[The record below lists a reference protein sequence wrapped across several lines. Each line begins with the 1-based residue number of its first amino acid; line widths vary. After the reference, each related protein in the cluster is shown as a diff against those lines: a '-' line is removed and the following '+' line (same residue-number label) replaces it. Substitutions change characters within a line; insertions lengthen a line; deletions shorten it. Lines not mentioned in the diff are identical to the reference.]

1 MRTRLVVF
9 ATLASLLVAAPAA
22 AATLTVGT
30 GKMYATPCAAI
41 AKAAAGDIIEV
52 DAGTYNGDTCA
63 WSTDNL
69 TVRGVGGRAK
79 IDLTGVTPAQQ
90 KGIFTI
96 YAPTATI
103 EHFELSGA
111 AISAGAG

>member
-1 MRTRLVVF
+1 MRFRFVVSS
-9 ATLASLLVAAPAA
+9 AVASLFVAAPAA

-30 GKMYATPCAAI
+30 GKMYATPCDAI
-41 AKAAAGDIIEV
+41 AKANPGDTIQV
-52 DAGTYNGDTCA
+52 DAGSYSGDTCA

-69 TVRGVGGRAK
+69 TVTAVGGRAK

-96 YAPTATI
+96 AAPNATCDRVR
-103 EHFELSGA
+103 SRA
-111 AISAGAG
+111 D

>member
-1 MRTRLVVF
+1 MRTRLLAF
-9 ATLASLLVAAPAA
+9 ASLASLLVAAPAA
-22 AATLTVGT
+22 AATLTVGP
-30 GKMYATPCAAI
+30 GKMYAKPCDAI

-52 DAGTYNGDTCA
+52 DAGSYNGDTCA

-69 TVRGVGGRAK
+69 TIRGVNGRAK

-96 YAPTATI
+96 GAPSATI
-103 EHFELSGA
+103 EHFE
-111 AISAGAG
+111 